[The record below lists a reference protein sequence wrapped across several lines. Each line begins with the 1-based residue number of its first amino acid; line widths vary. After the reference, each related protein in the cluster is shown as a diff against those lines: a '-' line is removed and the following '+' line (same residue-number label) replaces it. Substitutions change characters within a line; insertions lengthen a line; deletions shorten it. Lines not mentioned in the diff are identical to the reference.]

1 VPHHV
6 IIGEGRSPLLSS
18 VYHRKRY
25 YTIDGQQLIVQVR
38 RPKMIDNSMTAAR
51 HAKSVLQVAGVK
63 AEG

>member
-1 VPHHV
+1 MPHHV
-6 IIGEGRSPLLSS
+6 IIEEGRSPLLFS
-18 VYHRKRY
+18 VCHGKRY

-38 RPKMIDNSMTAAR
+38 RPTMIENSMTAAR